1 MAREKKEPKRSRRL
15 GTHEERQREAEQR
28 ERDLEESGIELSER
42 GGIEPLVEPAEDHDR
57 TKDRR
62 LNEEP
67 D

>member
-1 MAREKKEPKRSRRL
+1 MK
-15 GTHEERQREAEQR
+15 TDEERQREAERIER
-28 ERDLEESGIELSER
+28 EVEDSGIELSER

-57 TKDRR
+57 TNDRR